1 MKKKNLKSLMLV
13 LVVLVTAACSKQEEI
28 KTGDKNEDNLKVS
41 PVSSSA
47 GIQAVVTNPDKV
59 VIGYVPGWV
68 SSVSNLANSIDFGI
82 VTHVNLAFFAPSSTG
97 GMMANGQPLFSDFN
111 AAEINAVV
119 TKAHAEGRKVLA
131 SIGGGDPDTAAGDI
145 AVQFRAA
152 NRTNFINNL
161 ASFAT
166 YFNLD
171 GIDIDVEGSTLNQ
184 IKAEQN
190 FAPFVA
196 ALRAKINPLGKLVTA
211 ATAGFNGGEIPSSS
225 YAYLDLISIMSYDN
239 GWGGTA
245 NHSSYD
251 AAIQHINKF
260 LSLGVPASKL
270 VLGVPFYGYKP
281 TVGAGYKSWA
291 QLIADYGAPA
301 VAYIDTYDGYKYNCI
316 TAIEA
321 KTKYAAQNIK
331 GVMIWELSQDVT
343 GTYSL
348 LQAVGRKINTPAP

>member
-1 MKKKNLKSLMLV
+1 MKKLKSLLV
-13 LVVLVTAACSKQEEI
+13 ILTVFSVLSCSKREGAEVI
-28 KTGDKNEDNLKVS
+28 SEG
-41 PVSSSA
+41 SSNAEVANAS
-47 GIQAVVTNPDKV
+47 GSLQSVVTNPNKV
-59 VIGYVPGWV
+59 VIGYIPGWA
-68 SSVSNLANSIDFGI
+68 SSVSTLTNSIDFGI
-82 VTHVNLAFFAPSSTG
+82 VTHVNLAFFAPSSSG
-97 GMMANGQPLFSDFN
+97 SMMSNGQPLFSDFD
-111 AAEINAVV
+111 AAEINYVV
-119 TKAHAEGRKVLA
+119 AKAHAQGRKVLA
-131 SIGGGDPDTAAGDI
+131 SLGGGDPDPNAGSI

-161 ASFAT
+161 SDFVI

-171 GIDIDVEGSTLNQ
+171 GIDIDVEGGTLDQ

-190 FAPFVA
+190 YAPFVS
-196 ALRAKINPLGKLVTA
+196 ALRNKINPLGKLVTA
-211 ATAGFNGGEIPSSS
+211 ATAAFNGGEIPASS
-225 YAYLDLISIMSYDN
+225 YSYLDLISIMSYDN

-260 LSLGVPASKL
+260 LTSGVPASKL

-281 TVGAGYKSWA
+281 TVGTGYKAWKELLA
-291 QLIADYGAPA
+291 QYGSA
-301 VAYIDTYDGYKYNCI
+301 VAYVDTYDGYKYNCI

-331 GVMIWELSQDVT
+331 GVMIWELSQDVS
-343 GTYSL
+343 GNYSL

>member
-1 MKKKNLKSLMLV
+1 MKKKNLKSLILA
-13 LVVLVTAACSKQEEI
+13 LAVLVTAACSKQKEIPLGANEE
-28 KTGDKNEDNLKVS
+28 NLKVS
-41 PVSSSA
+41 GVNMLA
-47 GIQAVVTNPDKV
+47 GSQALVTNPDKV

-68 SSVSNLANSIDFGI
+68 SSVANLANSIDFGI
-82 VTHVNLAFFAPSSTG
+82 VTHVNLAFFAPSSSG
-97 GMMANGQPLFSDFN
+97 GMMANGEPLFSDFN

-211 ATAGFNGGEIPSSS
+211 ATAAFNGGEIPSSS

-239 GWGGTA
+239 GWGGTS

-260 LSLGVPASKL
+260 LTLGVPASKL

-281 TVGAGYKSWA
+281 TVGTGYKSWA

-301 VAYIDTYDGYKYNCI
+301 VAYVDTYNGYKYNCI

-321 KTKYAAQNIK
+321 KAKYAAQNIK